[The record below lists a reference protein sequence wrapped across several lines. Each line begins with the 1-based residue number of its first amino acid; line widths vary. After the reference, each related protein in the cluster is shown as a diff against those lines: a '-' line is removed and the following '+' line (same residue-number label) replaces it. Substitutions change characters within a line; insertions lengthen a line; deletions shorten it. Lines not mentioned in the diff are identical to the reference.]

1 MDIPFIDLDAQEKV
15 IGKKLEGAVE
25 TVLQHKKFING
36 PEVSVFEESLAK
48 FANVN
53 NAITCG
59 SGTDAL
65 LLPLMAIGVGEGDA
79 VFVPSFTFV
88 ATAEVVSLL
97 KATPFFVDVD
107 MKTFNI
113 DPEIFIELNESIQS
127 EVLQL
132 LSIDSLIKIIK
143 RLESDN
149 AIKILENLS
158 KEVKEKVL
166 EKLPPKDKFLLQE
179 GLSYPEDSAAR
190 IMQREFTAVPSNWTV
205 GQTIDYLRENKDLPE
220 EFLEIFIVDNEFKP
234 IGTVPSSRVL
244 RTSRDLKMN
253 SIMREMP
260 VLISVNM
267 DKEEVGLTFENYN
280 LVSAGVVN
288 KENKL
293 VGMITADDVVTVV
306 QEEAEEDALRL
317 AGVGDE
323 EITDSVMLK
332 TKRRFNWLLLNLFTA
347 LLATWVISFFGAS
360 IEQMV
365 ALAFLMP
372 IVASMGGNAG
382 MQTLAVTIRA
392 IATKELSKSNF
403 NRVVG
408 KEFLIGILNGIIF
421 AIITAIIVQLWFK
434 ELNLSILIG
443 ISMVLNMIVAG
454 LFGILVPVSLKKLNI
469 DPALASSVFVTTI
482 TDVIGFLS
490 FLGLGSFYFL
500 N

>member
-1 MDIPFIDLDAQEKV
+1 MSLVKSIGSKKVNLDFNKE
-15 IGKKLEGAVE
+15 
-25 TVLQHKKFING
+25 FINIFSDKIKTSDISFINQSLKDLH
-36 PEVSVFEESLAK
+36 PSDTANLIENLSQETRAKLLEIEEFSL
-48 FANVN
+48 
-53 NAITCG
+53 
-59 SGTDAL
+59 
-65 LLPLMAIGVGEGDA
+65 
-79 VFVPSFTFV
+79 
-88 ATAEVVSLL
+88 
-97 KATPFFVDVD
+97 
-107 MKTFNI
+107 
-113 DPEIFIELNESIQS
+113 DPEIFIEINESIQS

-132 LSIDSLIKIIK
+132 LSEDSIAKIIK
-143 RLESDN
+143 RLESDDSL
-149 AIKILENLS
+149 KILENLEAD
-158 KEVKEKVL
+158 KKNQVMD
-166 EKLPPKDKFLLQE
+166 KLSPKDRFLLEE
-179 GLSYPEDSAAR
+179 GLSFPEDSAAR

-205 GQTIDYLRENKDLPE
+205 GQTIDYLRENKDLPQ
-220 EFLEIFIVDNEFKP
+220 EFLEIFIVDNDFKP

-244 RTSRDLKMN
+244 RTPRDYKMN

-267 DKEEVGLTFENYN
+267 DKEEVGHTFENYN

-288 KENKL
+288 KNNKL

-306 QEEAEEDALRL
+306 QEEAEEDVLRL

-323 EITDSVMLK
+323 EITDSVLIK
-332 TKRRFNWLLLNLFTA
+332 TKRRFSWLLLNLFTA
-347 LLATWVISFFGAS
+347 LLATWVISLFGAT

-392 IATKELSKSNF
+392 IATKELSSGNF
-403 NRVVG
+403 NNIVG

-421 AIITAIIVQLWFK
+421 AIITALIVQLWFK
-434 ELNLSILIG
+434 DINLSLIIS

-490 FLGLGSFYFL
+490 FLGIGSFFFL

>member
-1 MDIPFIDLDAQEKV
+1 MALLKSTGNKKVNLDFNKE
-15 IGKKLEGAVE
+15 
-25 TVLQHKKFING
+25 FINTFSEKIENENIEFINQTLKDLHEADVANLIENLN
-36 PEVSVFEESLAK
+36 PSTRIKLIELES
-48 FANVN
+48 
-53 NAITCG
+53 
-59 SGTDAL
+59 
-65 LLPLMAIGVGEGDA
+65 
-79 VFVPSFTFV
+79 
-88 ATAEVVSLL
+88 
-97 KATPFFVDVD
+97 
-107 MKTFNI
+107 FNI
-113 DPEIFIELNESIQS
+113 NPEIFIELNESIQS

-132 LSIDSLIKIIK
+132 LSIDSIIKIIK

-149 AIKILENLS
+149 ALKILENLE
-158 KEVKEKVL
+158 KDTKDKVL
-166 EKLPPKDKFLLQE
+166 EKLPPKDKFLLEE
-179 GLSYPEDSAAR
+179 GLSYPDDSAAR

-205 GQTIDYLRENKDLPE
+205 GQTIDYVREDKDLPE
-220 EFLEIFIVDNEFKP
+220 EFLEIFIVDNDFKP

-244 RTSRDLKMN
+244 RTSRELKMS
-253 SIMREMP
+253 SIMIEMP
-260 VLISVNM
+260 VLISANM
-267 DKEEVGLTFENYN
+267 DKEEVGHAFENYN

-288 KENKL
+288 KNNKL

-306 QEEAEEDALRL
+306 QEEAEEDVLRL

-347 LLATWVISFFGAS
+347 LLATWVISNFGAS

-421 AIITAIIVQLWFK
+421 AVITAVIVQLWFK
-434 ELNLSILIG
+434 QINLSFLIG
-443 ISMVLNMIVAG
+443 VSMILNMIVAG
-454 LFGILVPVSLKKLNI
+454 LFGILVPVSLKKINI

-490 FLGLGSFYFL
+490 FLGLGSIYFL

>member
-1 MDIPFIDLDAQEKV
+1 MTLVKSTGSKKVNLDFNKEFISTFSEKIQTSDIQ
-15 IGKKLEGAVE
+15 
-25 TVLQHKKFING
+25 FINQTLKDLHQSD
-36 PEVSVFEESLAK
+36 V
-48 FANVN
+48 ANLIEN
-53 NAITCG
+53 
-59 SGTDAL
+59 
-65 LLPLMAIGVGEGDA
+65 LPNETRTKLIEIEG
-79 VFVPSFTFV
+79 
-88 ATAEVVSLL
+88 
-97 KATPFFVDVD
+97 
-107 MKTFNI
+107 FNL
-113 DPEIFIELNESIQS
+113 DPDIFIELNESIQS
-127 EVLQL
+127 EVLQI
-132 LSIDSLIKIIK
+132 LSIDSISNIIK
-143 RLESDN
+143 RLESDDS
-149 AIKILENLS
+149 IKILENLDRN
-158 KEVKEKVL
+158 KKDKIL
-166 EKLPPKDKFLLQE
+166 EKLPPKDRFLLEE

-190 IMQREFTAVPSNWTV
+190 IMQREFTAVPNNWSV
-205 GQTIDYLRENKDLPE
+205 GQTIDYLRENKDLPK
-220 EFLEIFIVDNEFKP
+220 EFLEIFVVDNEFKP

-244 RTSRDLKMN
+244 RTPRESKMS
-253 SIMREMP
+253 SIMTEMQ
-260 VLISVNM
+260 VLVSVNM
-267 DKEEVGLTFENYN
+267 DKEEVGYTFENYN

-288 KENKL
+288 KDNKL
-293 VGMITADDVVTVV
+293 VGMITADDIVTVV
-306 QEEAEEDALRL
+306 QEEAEEDTLRL

-323 EITDSVMLK
+323 EITDSVVLK

-392 IATKELSKSNF
+392 LAKKELSTSNF

-408 KEFLIGILNGIIF
+408 KEFIIGILNGIIF

-434 ELNLSILIG
+434 QMNLSLLIA

-454 LFGILVPVSLKKLNI
+454 LFGILVPVSLKKINV

-490 FLGLGSFYFL
+490 FLGLGSYYFL

>member
-1 MDIPFIDLDAQEKV
+1 MTLVKSTGNKKVNFDFNKEFIDTFS
-15 IGKKLEGAVE
+15 KKIQSNDVQFVNQTLKD
-25 TVLQHKKFING
+25 LH
-36 PEVSVFEESLAK
+36 ESDV
-48 FANVN
+48 ANLIEN
-53 NAITCG
+53 LSNDSRTKLIEIEA
-59 SGTDAL
+59 
-65 LLPLMAIGVGEGDA
+65 
-79 VFVPSFTFV
+79 
-88 ATAEVVSLL
+88 
-97 KATPFFVDVD
+97 
-107 MKTFNI
+107 FNI
-113 DPEIFIELNESIQS
+113 DPDIFIELNESIQS
-127 EVLQL
+127 EVLLL
-132 LSIDSLIKIIK
+132 LSVDSIIKIVK
-143 RLESDN
+143 RLESDDS
-149 AIKILENLS
+149 IKILENL
-158 KEVKEKVL
+158 EKDKKKLVL
-166 EKLPPKDKFLLQE
+166 EKLPPKDKFLLEE

-190 IMQREFTAVPSNWTV
+190 IMQREFTAVPSNWSV

-220 EFLEIFIVDNEFKP
+220 EFLEIFIVDNDFKP

-244 RTSRDLKMN
+244 RTSREAKMN
-253 SIMREMP
+253 SIMIEMP

-267 DKEEVGLTFENYN
+267 DKEEVGHTFENYS

-288 KENKL
+288 KNNKL

-306 QEEAEEDALRL
+306 QEEAEEDVLRL

-323 EITDSVMLK
+323 EITDSIIVK

-347 LLATWVISFFGAS
+347 LLATWVISNFGAS

-392 IATKELSKSNF
+392 IATKELSSSNF

-408 KEFLIGILNGIIF
+408 KEFVIGILNGIIF
-421 AIITAIIVQLWFK
+421 AIITGVIVQLWFK
-434 ELNLSILIG
+434 QINLSMLIG
-443 ISMVLNMIVAG
+443 VSMILNMIVAG
-454 LFGILVPVSLKKLNI
+454 LFGILVPVSLKKMNI

-490 FLGLGSFYFL
+490 FLGLGSYYFL

>member
-1 MDIPFIDLDAQEKV
+1 MVLLKLRDKKKVNLDFNKEFISTFSEK
-15 IGKKLEGAVE
+15 IENNNIE
-25 TVLQHKKFING
+25 FINQTLKDLH
-36 PEVSVFEESLAK
+36 EADVANLIENLSVGTRIKLIELES
-48 FANVN
+48 FDIN
-53 NAITCG
+53 
-59 SGTDAL
+59 
-65 LLPLMAIGVGEGDA
+65 
-79 VFVPSFTFV
+79 
-88 ATAEVVSLL
+88 
-97 KATPFFVDVD
+97 
-107 MKTFNI
+107 
-113 DPEIFIELNESIQS
+113 PEIFIELNESVQS

-132 LSIDSLIKIIK
+132 LSIDSVIKIIR

-149 AIKILENLS
+149 AIKILENLE
-158 KEVKEKVL
+158 KDAKEKVL
-166 EKLPPKDKFLLQE
+166 EKLPPKDKFLLEE

-205 GQTIDYLRENKDLPE
+205 GQTIDYLREDKDLPE
-220 EFLEIFIVDNEFKP
+220 EFLEIFIVDSDFKP

-244 RTSRDLKMN
+244 RTARELKMN
-253 SIMREMP
+253 SIMNEMP
-260 VLISVNM
+260 ILISANM
-267 DKEEVGLTFENYN
+267 DQEEVGQAFENYN

-288 KENKL
+288 KNNKL
-293 VGMITADDVVTVV
+293 VGMITVDDVVTVV
-306 QEEAEEDALRL
+306 QEEAEEDVLRL

-323 EITDSVMLK
+323 EITDSVMVK

-347 LLATWVISFFGAS
+347 LLATWVISNFGAS

-408 KEFLIGILNGIIF
+408 KEFLIGILNGLIF
-421 AIITAIIVQLWFK
+421 AIITGVIVQLWFK
-434 ELNLSILIG
+434 QLNLSFLIG
-443 ISMVLNMIVAG
+443 VSMILNMIVAG

-490 FLGLGSFYFL
+490 FLGLGSYYFL